1 MRDMH
6 LSPLQK
12 NVALCLAG
20 LMLAPVAQAT
30 PLLRCAVTYAGSTQ
44 TIEAT
49 PVADPYPV
57 ASVDI
62 GGRFW
67 FKPVV
72 VGQGSRVDYVK
83 LYAYLDTASQPVLIQ
98 EVKYLPPFS
107 SAQPPA
113 SLTGEQHLYAGHLER
128 ELIYNCALLGV
139 QP

>member
-1 MRDMH
+1 MRAMSYLP
-6 LSPLQK
+6 LSSLTL
-12 NVALCLAG
+12 VALVGG
-20 LMLAPVAQAT
+20 LLAPVAQAT

-72 VGQGSRVDYVK
+72 VGQGSRVDYIK
-83 LYAYLDTASQPVLIQ
+83 LYAYVDTASQPLLIQ
-98 EVKYLPPFS
+98 EVKYLPPFPS
-107 SAQPPA
+107 GRSPA

-128 ELIYNCALLGV
+128 ELIYNCTLQGV

>member
-1 MRDMH
+1 MH
-6 LSPLQK
+6 DSRTYSLAAF
-12 NVALCLAG
+12 ALTTLAFTHAA
-20 LMLAPVAQAT
+20 LAT
-30 PLLRCAVTYAGSTQ
+30 PKLHCDVTYAGSTQ
-44 TIEAT
+44 TIEAM

-67 FKPVV
+67 FKPVM

-83 LYAYLDTASQPVLIQ
+83 LYAYVDTASQPVLIQ
-98 EVKYLPPFS
+98 EIKYLPPF
-107 SAQPPA
+107 AIAPQNL

-128 ELIYNCALLGV
+128 ELIYNCALQGV

>member
-1 MRDMH
+1 MH
-6 LSPLQK
+6 ISRLYPIALLTFAGFGMAQPL
-12 NVALCLAG
+12 
-20 LMLAPVAQAT
+20 PIS
-30 PLLRCAVTYAGSTQ
+30 PLLRCSVTYAGSTQ
-44 TIEAT
+44 TIEAS
-49 PVADPYPV
+49 PVTDPYPV

-98 EVKYLPPFS
+98 EAKYLPPFS
-107 SAQPPA
+107 SALAPA

-128 ELIYNCALLGV
+128 ELIYNCTLLGV

>member
-1 MRDMH
+1 MRAMPH
-6 LSPLQK
+6 LPFLSLTL
-12 NVALCLAG
+12 VALVGG
-20 LMLAPVAQAT
+20 LLAPVAQAT

-44 TIEAT
+44 TIDAT

-83 LYAYLDTASQPVLIQ
+83 IYVYQDTASQPMLIQ
-98 EVKYLPPFS
+98 EVKYLPPF
-107 SAQPPA
+107 ANTQPPA

-128 ELIYNCALLGV
+128 ELIYNCTLYGV